1 MAKGD
6 ALAIMLGGKGPGPE
20 GGGDLGPM
28 PDVGDEM
35 SAEDSAFEGAAIAA
49 MESYDAGDTAG
60 FALNLKDAIE
70 ICLQKHMSGEEG
82 Y

>member
-1 MAKGD
+1 M
-6 ALAIMLGGKGPGPE
+6 
-20 GGGDLGPM
+20 GPM
-28 PDVGDEM
+28 PDIGDDEM

-49 MESYDAGDTAG
+49 IESYEAGDMSG

-70 ICLQKHMSGEEG
+70 ICFQKNMAGEE

>member
-6 ALAIMLGGKGPGPE
+6 ALAIMLGGKGPAPDV
-20 GGGDLGPM
+20 GGMGPM
-28 PDVGDEM
+28 PDIGDDM

-49 MESYDAGDTAG
+49 MESYEAGDMAG

-70 ICLQKHMSGEEG
+70 ICMQKSMTGEEG